1 MGKYRVAYA
10 TGSRADYGIVKNF
23 LRLLDNDK
31 DIEFSVLVTGSHLED
46 KFGHSVDIIR
56 QDGFKIDLE
65 IPLNIEN
72 DSNANVMHCMATA
85 LDCFGNYFEN
95 NKFDLLI
102 ILGDRYEMMAVAIA
116 AAMQRI
122 PILHLHGGEV
132 TYGNYDEFIR
142 HSITKMSQYHFTS
155 TEEYRKRVIQLG
167 EDPKRVFYL
176 GALGAENCCK
186 IDEEKVIE
194 KVKELTGLRG
204 RWEIISE
211 TPKIILDTG
220 HNPGGLSY
228 NMQQLKSMKAPNI
241 RIIIGMVSDKDIKSA
256 LNLMPKEA
264 TFYFTKA
271 TVKRALDEVSLYK
284 MANEQGLKG
293 NHYPDVGKAYEAALK
308 DCSPQDII
316 YIGGS
321 NFIVGDFLSHQ
332 K

>member
-1 MGKYRVAYA
+1 MHAVRE
-10 TGSRADYGIVKNF
+10 
-23 LRLLDNDK
+23 LRSKGFNIK
-31 DIEFSVLVTGSHLED
+31 DED
-46 KFGHSVDIIR
+46 LYN
-56 QDGFKIDLE
+56 GF
-65 IPLNIEN
+65 
-72 DSNANVMHCMATA
+72 
-85 LDCFGNYFEN
+85 
-95 NKFDLLI
+95 
-102 ILGDRYEMMAVAIA
+102 
-116 AAMQRI
+116 
-122 PILHLHGGEV
+122 
-132 TYGNYDEFIR
+132 
-142 HSITKMSQYHFTS
+142 
-155 TEEYRKRVIQLG
+155 
-167 EDPKRVFYL
+167 
-176 GALGAENCCK
+176 
-186 IDEEKVIE
+186 E

-220 HNPGGLSY
+220 HNPSGLSY